1 MQAPVSDFVSV
12 CQVNLAQI
20 EQLNTGRADADV
32 GAAIVHQVSM
42 IRDRL
47 ADIQAGRM
55 GRPEAITKINE
66 SLYDIGVYNEKG
78 GVVGAPFSVAGQTGA
93 CVAGL
98 QWLTA
103 NSALN

>member
-12 CQVNLAQI
+12 CQQNLTQI
-20 EQLNTGRADADV
+20 EQINTGRADADV
-32 GAAIVHQVSM
+32 SAAIAHQVSM

-47 ADIQAGRM
+47 GDIQAGRM
-55 GRPEAITKINE
+55 SQADAIAKINE

-78 GVVGAPFSVAGQTGA
+78 GTVGAPFTVCGQTGA

-103 NSALN
+103 NAALN

>member
-1 MQAPVSDFVSV
+1 MQAPVADFVTV
-12 CQVNLAQI
+12 CQSNLTQI
-20 EQLNTGRADADV
+20 EKLNAGRADADV
-32 GAAIVHQVSM
+32 SAAITHQVAM

-47 ADIQAGRM
+47 AEIQSGGADRQ
-55 GRPEAITKINE
+55 EAIAKINE

-78 GVVGAPFSVAGQTGA
+78 GVVGAPFSVSGQTGVV
-93 CVAGL
+93 VAGL